1 MSSSQEGTIAVVGGG
16 PAGAMAGERLAR
28 AGRQTV
34 VIDEK
39 LAWEKP
45 CGGGVTPKTLLRY
58 PYLGEAVA
66 ERNWARS
73 CELISPAGRRI
84 CFALSPPI
92 AIFSRRVLNGLL
104 LERAGAAGAEIVQDR
119 VLTIEGHPGQWRLR
133 TRAGRQIEAGYLIL
147 AAGARSPFRAQ
158 FARPF
163 TPEETIVSV
172 GYYLPGSAARLQIRF
187 LRDLDGYIWA
197 FPRRDHF
204 SAGIAGKIAGGW
216 TAAGLRRAL
225 EDFLDEEGFDYRGAQ
240 FFAHVIPSPTRET
253 LKRTTFCGQGW
264 SLAGDAAGLADPI
277 TGEGIYY
284 ALRSGEL
291 AADALLAGRPQAYST
306 MLAQDLLPELAAAA
320 RYAGQF
326 YHGKFLGQPLLER
339 MAQFMAESI
348 RFRELM
354 ADLFAGVQSYVSLHG
369 RCYRLLLP
377 ELWNTVTS

>member
-1 MSSSQEGTIAVVGGG
+1 MNAQDGTIAVVGGG

-28 AGRQTV
+28 AGRHTLV
-34 VIDEK
+34 LDEK

-45 CGGGVTPKTLLRY
+45 CGGGVTPKALLRY
-58 PYLGEAVA
+58 PYLREVAA
-66 ERNWARS
+66 ERNWVTN

-84 CFALSPPI
+84 CFPLSPPI

-104 LERAGAAGAEIVQDR
+104 LQRAQEAGAEIVQDR
-119 VLTIEGHPGQWRLR
+119 VLTIEGQPGAWRLR
-133 TRAGRQIEAGYLIL
+133 TRSGTQIAARYLIL
-147 AAGARSPFRAQ
+147 ANGARSPFRSQ

-163 TPEETIVSV
+163 TSGELLVSA
-172 GYYLPGSAARLQIRF
+172 GYYVPGSSPRMQIRF
-187 LRDLDGYIWA
+187 LRNLDGYIWT
-197 FPRRDHF
+197 FPRQDHL
-204 SAGIAGKIAGGW
+204 SAGIAGKIEGDW
-216 TAAGLRRAL
+216 TAAKLRREL
-225 EDFLDEEGFDYRGAQ
+225 EAFLEQEGLNYRGAQ
-240 FFAHVIPSPTRET
+240 FYAHVIPSPNRET
-253 LKRTTFCGQGW
+253 LRRTAFCGEGW
-264 SLAGDAAGLADPI
+264 ALVGDAAGLADPI

-291 AADALLAGRPQAYST
+291 AAEALLAGRPLAYRT

-326 YHGKFLGQPLLER
+326 YHGNFLGQPLLER
-339 MAQFMAESI
+339 MTQFMAESV

-354 ADLFAGVQSYVSLHG
+354 ADLFAGVQSYISLHG